1 MIKIL
6 MIEDDLELA
15 EILSEF
21 LEQFE
26 FEVETEDDPFKALS
40 ILKLK
45 SYDVV
50 ILDLTLP
57 GMDGL
62 EVCAAI
68 RERQNIPII
77 ISSARS
83 DVTDKIKALE
93 LGADDYLPKPYDPR
107 ELEARI
113 FSVLRRY
120 EGKEEEEEAKPS
132 DFKLDEAAMSISY
145 KGRKIDLTNAEYGIL
160 AYMIKKEG
168 MVVSREDIIHNVSAI
183 NEDSSNK
190 SIDVMVGR
198 IRNKLGDKSLIE
210 SVRGIG
216 YKLVKKMLQLKMM
229 IIHPF
234 LIILRHLQQ
243 LGIHSRLM
251 LRLLIM

>member
-1 MIKIL
+1 MKKIL

-15 EILSEF
+15 EILTEY
-21 LEQFE
+21 LEPFGYE
-26 FEVETEDDPFKALS
+26 IETEDDPFKALS

-45 SYDVV
+45 PYDLV

-62 EVCAAI
+62 EVCEAI
-68 RERQNIPII
+68 RERQDIPIV

-83 DVTDKIKALE
+83 DVTDKVNALE

-113 FSVLRRY
+113 SSVLRRY
-120 EGKEEEEEAKPS
+120 AAKREAESVEAHRS
-132 DFKLDEAAMSISY
+132 DFKLDEGAMRITY
-145 KGRKIDLTNAEYGIL
+145 KGRPLELTNAEYGIL
-160 AYMIKKEG
+160 AFMIKKEG
-168 MVVSREDIIHNVSAI
+168 MVVSREDIIMNVGAI

-216 YKLVKKMLQLKMM
+216 YKLVK
-229 IIHPF
+229 
-234 LIILRHLQQ
+234 
-243 LGIHSRLM
+243 
-251 LRLLIM
+251 

>member
-1 MIKIL
+1 MNKIL

-15 EILSEF
+15 EILTEF
-21 LEQFE
+21 LMQYD
-26 FEVETEDDPFKALS
+26 FEVVTEDDPFKALS
-40 ILKLK
+40 ILKLEPF
-45 SYDVV
+45 DLV

-62 EVCAAI
+62 EVCEAI

-83 DVTDKIKALE
+83 DVTDKVTALE

-113 FSVLRRY
+113 HSVLRRY
-120 EGKEEEEEAKPS
+120 DSKMAAEATESES
-132 DFKLDEAAMSISY
+132 DFNLDESAMQIKY
-145 KGRKIDLTNAEYGIL
+145 KGRALDLTNAEFGIL
-160 AYMIKKEG
+160 AYMVKKQG

-198 IRNKLGDKSLIE
+198 IRSKLGDKSLIE

-216 YKLVKKMLQLKMM
+216 YKLLK
-229 IIHPF
+229 
-234 LIILRHLQQ
+234 
-243 LGIHSRLM
+243 
-251 LRLLIM
+251 

>member
-1 MIKIL
+1 

-15 EILSEF
+15 EILTEF
-21 LEQFE
+21 LEQFD
-26 FEVETEDDPFKALS
+26 FEVITEDDPFKALS
-40 ILKLK
+40 ILKLE
-45 SYDVV
+45 SYDLV

-62 EVCAAI
+62 EVCEAI

-83 DVTDKIKALE
+83 DVTDKVTALA

-113 FSVLRRY
+113 HSVLRRY
-120 EGKEEEEEAKPS
+120 ETTAEIEAETPS
-132 DFKLDEAAMSISY
+132 DFKVDDSAMQIRY
-145 KGRKIDLTNAEYGIL
+145 KSRSLDLTNAEYGIL
-160 AYMIKKEG
+160 HFMIKKQG

-198 IRNKLGDKSLIE
+198 IRSKLGDRTLIE

-216 YKLVKKMLQLKMM
+216 YKL
-229 IIHPF
+229 
-234 LIILRHLQQ
+234 LR
-243 LGIHSRLM
+243 
-251 LRLLIM
+251 

>member
-15 EILSEF
+15 EILMEF
-21 LEQFE
+21 LEQYD
-26 FEVETEDDPFKALS
+26 FEVTTEDDPFKALS
-40 ILKLK
+40 ILKLETF
-45 SYDVV
+45 DVV

-62 EVCAAI
+62 EVCEAI

-83 DVTDKIKALE
+83 DVTDKVAALE

-113 FSVLRRY
+113 HSVLRRY
-120 EGKEEEEEAKPS
+120 DSRTAEEADAETS
-132 DFKLDEAAMSISY
+132 DFNLDELAMQIKY
-145 KGRKIDLTNAEYGIL
+145 KGRVLELTNAEFGIL
-160 AYMIKKEG
+160 SYMIKKQG

-198 IRNKLGDKSLIE
+198 IRTKLGDKSLIE

-216 YKLVKKMLQLKMM
+216 YKLLK
-229 IIHPF
+229 
-234 LIILRHLQQ
+234 
-243 LGIHSRLM
+243 
-251 LRLLIM
+251 

>member
-1 MIKIL
+1 MTRIL

-15 EILSEF
+15 EILTEF
-21 LEQFE
+21 LQQYD
-26 FEVETEDDPFKALS
+26 FEVRTEDDPFNALS
-40 ILKLK
+40 VLKLEPF
-45 SYDVV
+45 DLV

-83 DVTDKIKALE
+83 DVHDKVKALE
-93 LGADDYLPKPYDPR
+93 LGADDYMPKPYDPR

-113 FSVLRRY
+113 RSVLRRS
-120 EGKEEEEEAKPS
+120 EGTSTSVEETHEPS
-132 DFKLDEAAMSISY
+132 DFKLNESAMVISY
-145 KGRKIDLTNAEYGIL
+145 KGHELDLTNAEYGIL
-160 AYMIKKEG
+160 GYMVKKQG
-168 MVVSREDIIHNVSAI
+168 TVVSREDLIHNVSAI

-210 SVRGIG
+210 SIRGIG
-216 YKLVKKMLQLKMM
+216 YKLLK
-229 IIHPF
+229 
-234 LIILRHLQQ
+234 
-243 LGIHSRLM
+243 
-251 LRLLIM
+251 

>member
-1 MIKIL
+1 MKKIL

-15 EILSEF
+15 EILTEY
-21 LEQFE
+21 LEQFAYE
-26 FEVETEDDPFKALS
+26 IETEDDPFKALS

-45 SYDVV
+45 PYDLV

-62 EVCAAI
+62 EVCEAI
-68 RERQNIPII
+68 RERQDIPII

-83 DVTDKIKALE
+83 DVTDKVNALE

-113 FSVLRRY
+113 SSVLRRY
-120 EGKEEEEEAKPS
+120 AAKTEARQAEEHHS
-132 DFKLDEAAMSISY
+132 DFKLDEGAMQISY
-145 KGRKIDLTNAEYGIL
+145 KGRALDLTNAEYGIL
-160 AYMIKKEG
+160 AFMIKKEG
-168 MVVSREDIIHNVSAI
+168 MVVSREDIILNVNAI

-216 YKLVKKMLQLKMM
+216 YKLIK
-229 IIHPF
+229 
-234 LIILRHLQQ
+234 
-243 LGIHSRLM
+243 
-251 LRLLIM
+251 

>member
-1 MIKIL
+1 

-15 EILSEF
+15 EILTEF
-21 LEQFE
+21 LEQLKQE
-26 FEVETEDDPFKALS
+26 EIKVETEDDPFKALS

-45 SYDVV
+45 EFDLV

-62 EVCAAI
+62 EVCEEI
-68 RERQNIPII
+68 RKRQNIPII

-83 DVTDKIKALE
+83 DVTDKVTALE

-113 FSVLRRY
+113 YSVLRRY
-120 EGKEEEEEAKPS
+120 EAKAAEVAQQSTS
-132 DFKLDEAAMSISY
+132 DFKLDEAAMQIVY
-145 KGRKIDLTNAEYGIL
+145 KNRPLDLTNAEYGIL

-198 IRNKLGDKSLIE
+198 IRTKLGDKSLIE

-216 YKLVKKMLQLKMM
+216 YKLIK
-229 IIHPF
+229 
-234 LIILRHLQQ
+234 
-243 LGIHSRLM
+243 
-251 LRLLIM
+251 

>member
-1 MIKIL
+1 MNKIL

-15 EILSEF
+15 EILTEY
-21 LEQFE
+21 LEQFD
-26 FEVETEDDPFKALS
+26 FKIVTEDDPFKAVS
-40 ILKLK
+40 ILKLEPF
-45 SYDVV
+45 DLV

-62 EVCAAI
+62 EVCEAI
-68 RERQNIPII
+68 RERQDIPII

-83 DVTDKIKALE
+83 DVTDKVAALA

-113 FSVLRRY
+113 HSVLRRY
-120 EGKEEEEEAKPS
+120 EAKVSQKDEMKS
-132 DFKLDEAAMSISY
+132 DYRCDTSSMQIYY
-145 KGRKIDLTNAEYGIL
+145 KGRALDLTNAEYGIL
-160 AYMIKKEG
+160 SYMVSKQG
-168 MVVSREDIIHNVSAI
+168 NVVSREDLIHNVNAI

-210 SVRGIG
+210 SVRGVG
-216 YKLVKKMLQLKMM
+216 YKLIK
-229 IIHPF
+229 
-234 LIILRHLQQ
+234 
-243 LGIHSRLM
+243 
-251 LRLLIM
+251 